1 MYGFLQTQIS
11 SNTDLGFRM
20 LIKSDNFPPRNIIKE
35 DVTQNI
41 DPQGK
46 GKKLFIINLHKHLFQ
61 RCYSVFLQQGIF
73 AIFIVYV
80 LLQKE

>member
-46 GKKLFIINLHKHLFQ
+46 GKKLFIINLHNHLFQ
-61 RCYSVFLQQGIF
+61 RCYCVFLQQGKF
-73 AIFIVYV
+73 GIFIVYV